1 MGTHSDHPP
10 SGSQAPGK
18 KAHWE
23 RIYSERKPTDVSWYQ
38 AHPEYSLAM
47 IEATGAGIEADIID
61 VGGGASTLVDHLL
74 AAGYQRLTVLD
85 ISPTAIAQAR
95 ERLGAR
101 AKKVSWLEY
110 DITDYAPGHRFDI
123 WHDRAVFHFLTTA
136 GERSRYLATLKAALK
151 PGGHAIIA
159 TFAEDGPAESSGLEV
174 VCYNPE
180 SLSNT
185 VGEGLHLVET
195 RLERHRTPH
204 GGIEEFVYCRFC
216 RDATDP
222 AKIF

>member
-1 MGTHSDHPP
+1 MGMHSDHPP
-10 SGSQAPGK
+10 SGNRPPGK
-18 KAHWE
+18 KSHWE
-23 RIYSERKPTDVSWYQ
+23 RIYSEKKPTDVSWYQ

-74 AAGYQRLTVLD
+74 AAGYQRLSVLD

-95 ERLGAR
+95 ERLGIR
-101 AKKVSWLEY
+101 ANKVSWLEC
-110 DITDYAPGHRFDI
+110 DITDYTPGHRFDI
-123 WHDRAVFHFLTTA
+123 WHDRAVFHFLTTTE
-136 GERSRYLATLKAALK
+136 ERSRYLANLKAALK

-159 TFAEDGPAESSGLEV
+159 TFAEDGPAECSGLEV

-185 VGEGLHLVET
+185 VGDGLHLVET

-204 GGIEEFVYCRFC
+204 GGIEDFVYCRFC
-216 RDATDP
+216 RDAPEP
-222 AKIF
+222 A

>member
-1 MGTHSDHPP
+1 MGSHSDHPP
-10 SGSQAPGK
+10 SGNQAPGK

-23 RIYSERKPTDVSWYQ
+23 RIYSEKKPAEVSWYQ
-38 AHPEYSLAM
+38 AHPEYSLTM
-47 IEATGAGIEADIID
+47 IEATGAGVDAGIID

-74 AAGYQRLTVLD
+74 AAGYRRLSVLD

-95 ERLGAR
+95 ERLGVR
-101 AKKVSWLEY
+101 ANQVSWLEY
-110 DITDYAPGHRFDI
+110 DVTDYTPEHRFDI
-123 WHDRAVFHFLTTA
+123 WHDRAVFHFLTA
-136 GERSRYLATLKAALK
+136 AEERTRYLATLKTALK

-180 SLSNT
+180 SLSNA

-204 GGIEEFVYCRFC
+204 GGSEDFIYCRFR
-216 RDATDP
+216 RDATNP
-222 AKIF
+222 AKIS

>member
-1 MGTHSDHPP
+1 MQSEQPP
-10 SGSQAPGK
+10 SGKRPPGK
-18 KAHWE
+18 KSHWE
-23 RIYSERKPTDVSWYQ
+23 RIYSEKETSDVSWYQ

-47 IEATGAGIEADIID
+47 IEVTGAGIEADIID

-74 AAGYQRLTVLD
+74 AAGYRHLCVLD
-85 ISPTAIAQAR
+85 ISPTAIARAR
-95 ERLGAR
+95 ERLGIR
-101 AKKVSWLEY
+101 ANKVSWLEC
-110 DITDYAPGHRFDI
+110 DITDYAPGQRFDI

-136 GERSRYLATLKAALK
+136 EERSRYLDALKAALK

-159 TFAEDGPAESSGLEV
+159 TFAENGPAESSGLEV

-180 SLSNT
+180 SLSNA

-204 GGIEEFVYCRFC
+204 GGIEEFVYCRFR
-216 RDATDP
+216 RDPTDP
-222 AKIF
+222 AKIS